1 MVDLT
6 GIVIYFGVM
15 KGIAAK
21 GWVGFNMNSA
31 IENLCLNRSL
41 SLL

>member
-1 MVDLT
+1 MDLT

-21 GWVGFNMNSA
+21 GWVGFKMNSA
-31 IENLCLNRSL
+31 IEKLCLNRSIS